1 VQLVASKHGIEYFAT
16 LQIVASNDLNEAT
29 ILSLN
34 QQGHEIDVFG
44 IGTNLVTCQAQPALG
59 CVYKLVEV
67 RGLPRIKL
75 SQEIDKVNLPG
86 RKLGYRLYNAEGTPV
101 IDYLTVDNGKDYEP
115 KAGERFL
122 CRHPFLEHKRA
133 YITPSRV
140 EPLYRVYFENGQV
153 AQHPLPSLQEVPSL
167 SLSLSLTLARSL
179 ALERC
184 TIQ

>member
-1 VQLVASKHGIEYFAT
+1 MQLVASKHGIEYFAT

-101 IDYLTVDNGKDYEP
+101 IDYLTVDNEIG
-115 KAGERFL
+115 
-122 CRHPFLEHKRA
+122 RA
-133 YITPSRV
+133 HV
-140 EPLYRVYFENGQV
+140 
-153 AQHPLPSLQEVPSL
+153 
-167 SLSLSLTLARSL
+167 
-179 ALERC
+179 
-184 TIQ
+184 